1 MFVSWNMIMASF
13 SFVNL
18 TPHAITVLAVNGG
31 ESTFQP
37 SGKVARVSE
46 LATTVIGQVNG
57 VPVLSKTVFGDVI
70 DLPEPHYGV
79 FFLVS
84 GMVAGQVL
92 NRKDV
97 LAPATGPNDGAIRN
111 DKGHIVAVTQFK
123 SASTSLPGL

>member
-1 MFVSWNMIMASF
+1 MASF

-70 DLPEPHYGV
+70 DLPEPQDGV

-123 SASTSLPGL
+123 STSTSLPGL